1 MCVALQGGCITTE
14 VDRLLVWFSRT
25 CVGPPHVTVP
35 VAGRLLVVLILAP
48 TFRNPL
54 RQTAEIQAG
63 LMFAW
68 WAYLTPCPSSIPPR
82 RTLPLGIGK
91 PNCARHTPQI
101 PGSQPEQAPGV
112 VCPIRKLESLSK
124 PQAALVSRGVRVRKS
139 ILRLACQG
147 TKNWVNGIL
156 RQRMCRQG
164 HGPFGEFGPFGLGR
178 LFGAARMGS
187 LVGAFDWGCFDYSG
201 DMGWGPQRPSRSAV
215 VDGPCGTAHVIAR
228 AGLEAN

>member
-1 MCVALQGGCITTE
+1 MHHYRSRRAAQVVWECLCGQGAIYAWARCRGRTH
-14 VDRLLVWFSRT
+14 SRN
-25 CVGPPHVTVP
+25 
-35 VAGRLLVVLILAP
+35 A
-48 TFRNPL
+48 
-54 RQTAEIQAG
+54 
-63 LMFAW
+63 
-68 WAYLTPCPSSIPPR
+68 
-82 RTLPLGIGK
+82 
-91 PNCARHTPQI
+91 
-101 PGSQPEQAPGV
+101 QAPGV